1 MGGDFVVTQRF
12 INLLAAG
19 VHLKF
24 SFIQL
29 NQGVG
34 FPRFCLAACKY
45 WILTVF
51 VVLLA
56 GVTVRMPQT
65 TYVVN
70 NGLALGSGAPQL
82 TVHHR
87 PPQAH
92 TVSGAFQSPNA
103 MYCLVSARCS
113 YCELQNSEMPSWH
126 FSASSH
132 TWHHQSPTAT
142 PAQNENGKSC
152 AIC

>member
-1 MGGDFVVTQRF
+1 MGGDFVVMQCF
-12 INLLAAG
+12 ISLLAAG
-19 VHLKF
+19 GVCLKF
-24 SFIQL
+24 GFIQL

-34 FPRFCLAACKY
+34 LPVFSLAACKY

-87 PPQAH
+87 PPQVH
-92 TVSGAFQSPNA
+92 TVSGAFQSPDTPLSVSCRTVK
-103 MYCLVSARCS
+103 CLLDTCQPV
-113 YCELQNSEMPSWH
+113 LIH
-126 FSASSH
+126 G
-132 TWHHQSPTAT
+132 TTQSPTAT
-142 PAQNENGKSC
+142 SAQNQNGKSC
-152 AIC
+152 AVC